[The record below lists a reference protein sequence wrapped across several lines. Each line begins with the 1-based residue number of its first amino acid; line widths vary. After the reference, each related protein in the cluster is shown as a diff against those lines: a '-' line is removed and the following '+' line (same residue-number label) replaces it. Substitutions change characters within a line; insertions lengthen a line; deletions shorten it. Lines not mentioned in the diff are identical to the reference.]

1 MIVEGLERRKE
12 GFGACWAG
20 RSATGVDTRG
30 NAVAVVDQRMGG
42 SMGGRVEMAKW
53 DSLAGEGAGGAS
65 VGMETAANWA
75 EKVARAHVVV

>member
-42 SMGGRVEMAKW
+42 SMGGRVEMAK
-53 DSLAGEGAGGAS
+53 
-65 VGMETAANWA
+65 
-75 EKVARAHVVV
+75 